1 MIRIARGDKP
11 EILADKEI
19 QWRSD
24 YLEKVSKFALSPTS
38 ENKKRKEKAEA
49 KYRHPRIKE
58 ALKTAFSGKCAYC
71 ESHVVHID
79 YGDIEHFRPKS
90 KFPELCFQWD
100 NLLLSC
106 KICNDKAHKGDHF
119 PGSEEGGPF
128 VNPTEENPGD
138 FFLFEF
144 DPDTGT
150 ANVLP
155 KNERGQTTE
164 QFLGLNR
171 KELIKHRSTVVR
183 KMVYLAICA
192 SQGNDEALH
201 EISSC
206 CSQENEYSAF
216 ARSLAHRFSL
226 TLPQNQL

>member
-11 EILADKEI
+11 KILADNET
-19 QWRSD
+19 QWTSD
-24 YLEKVSKFALSPTS
+24 YLEKVSAFAVTPSS
-38 ENKKRKEKAEA
+38 ENKKSKTKAEA

-90 KFPELCFQWD
+90 KFPELCFHWK

-106 KICNDKAHKGDHF
+106 GICNDTAHKGDHF
-119 PGSEEGGPF
+119 PDSEEGGPL
-128 VNPTEENPGD
+128 VNPADENPD
-138 FFLFEF
+138 EFFYFEF
-144 DPDTGT
+144 DPATGT

-155 KNERGQTTE
+155 KNQRGHTTE
-164 QFLGLNR
+164 LILGLNR
-171 KELIKHRSTVVR
+171 KELVQHRSAVVR
-183 KMVYLAICA
+183 KMVYVAICA
-192 SQGNDEALH
+192 SQGDNEALH

-206 CSQENEYSAF
+206 CSKENEYSAF
-216 ARSLAHRFSL
+216 ARSLVYRFSL
-226 TLPQNQL
+226 PLL